1 MLEPEMVRVR
11 GKEEGGRC
19 SPHRS
24 LSSCCWPL
32 FVGMS
37 DEVSMEVFSLYVI
50 VVEGP
55 GKRKKEVEKAWLLV
69 SIVIIIVM
77 YVVQYRKK
85 KF

>member
-1 MLEPEMVRVR
+1 
-11 GKEEGGRC
+11 
-19 SPHRS
+19 
-24 LSSCCWPL
+24 
-32 FVGMS
+32 
-37 DEVSMEVFSLYVI
+37 MEVFSLYVI

-55 GKRKKEVEKAWLLV
+55 GKRKKRWKKAWLLV